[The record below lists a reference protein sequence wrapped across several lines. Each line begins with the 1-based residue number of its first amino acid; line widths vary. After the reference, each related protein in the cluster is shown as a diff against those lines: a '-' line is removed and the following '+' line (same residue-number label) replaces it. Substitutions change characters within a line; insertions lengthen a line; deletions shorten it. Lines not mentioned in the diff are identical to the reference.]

1 LSRVIVTDLAS
12 PRQPPD
18 PGIGPA
24 EAVKFSN
31 KIASALETELR
42 DQGPALAGRE
52 ASGWRDAER
61 AAALL
66 GRDDVDYLLIAAR
79 GSSDNAARYGQYL
92 LGLETGLTVALAA
105 PWLYGH
111 GHQPPALARAA
122 VLAISQSGR
131 SPDVVGVLAAA
142 RAQRRPTIAL
152 TNAAGA
158 PLAEHAD
165 VVVHLA
171 VGPERSVAAT
181 KTYTASLHALAQI
194 ASALAPDRISR
205 ESLRALPAQLDAAV
219 AEQLAGRHRFDALV
233 RARPLTVV
241 GRGLDYAT
249 AHETAL
255 KVRELGGVP
264 AEGFSLPDLLHGPVA
279 ALDRD
284 AALWMTS
291 SGPDAETEVIDAF
304 GELRSRTGVTVAV
317 SGDSRLLELA
327 DLAVVVPRD
336 LPDWAGPVIAV
347 VAGQVAGLR
356 LAEIG
361 EGDVD
366 HPFGLAKVT
375 LTR

>member
-1 LSRVIVTDLAS
+1 
-12 PRQPPD
+12 
-18 PGIGPA
+18 
-24 EAVKFSN
+24 
-31 KIASALETELR
+31 
-42 DQGPALAGRE
+42 
-52 ASGWRDAER
+52 
-61 AAALL
+61 
-66 GRDDVDYLLIAAR
+66 
-79 GSSDNAARYGQYL
+79 
-92 LGLETGLTVALAA
+92 VALAA

-142 RAQRRPTIAL
+142 RAQGRPTIAI
-152 TNAAGA
+152 TNAADS
-158 PLAEHAD
+158 PLAAHAD
-165 VVVHLA
+165 VIVDLA

-181 KTYTASLHALAQI
+181 KTYTASLHALVQI
-194 ASALAPDRISR
+194 ASTMAPGRIPRDSVGR
-205 ESLRALPAQLDAAV
+205 LPAQLESAV
-219 AEQLAGRHRFDALV
+219 ADQLAGRDRFDVLA

-264 AEGFSLPDLLHGPVA
+264 AEAFSLPDLLHGPVA

-284 AALWMTS
+284 AALWTAS
-291 SGPDAETEVIDAF
+291 SGAEAEPEVLDAVR
-304 GELRSRTGVTVAV
+304 ELRARAGVTVAV
-317 SGDSRLLELA
+317 SGDRRLLELA
-327 DLAVVVPRD
+327 DLAVA
-336 LPDWAGPVIAV
+336 LPDDLAEWAGPLVAV
-347 VAGQVAGLR
+347 VPGQVAGLR

-361 EGDVD
+361 GADVD

>member
-1 LSRVIVTDLAS
+1 LSRVIVTHLAVG
-12 PRQPPD
+12 RQLPD
-18 PGIGPA
+18 SGTRLP

-31 KIASALETELR
+31 KIASTLETELR
-42 DQGPALAGRE
+42 DQGPALARRE
-52 ASGWRDAER
+52 ASGRWDAER

-79 GSSDNAARYGQYL
+79 GSSDNAARYGQYM

-152 TNAAGA
+152 TNAPEA

-165 VVVHLA
+165 VVVDLA

-194 ASALAPDRISR
+194 ASALAPDRIAD
-205 ESLRALPAQLDAAV
+205 ESLRALPARLETAV
-219 AEQLAGRHRFDALV
+219 AEQLTGRDRFDVLA

-284 AALWMTS
+284 AMVWMTS
-291 SGPDAETEVIDAF
+291 SGADAEAEVIDAF
-304 GELRSRTGVTVAV
+304 GELRSRAGVTVAV
-317 SGDSRLLELA
+317 SGDPRLLELA
-327 DLAVVVPRD
+327 DLAVEVPRD
-336 LPDWAGPVIAV
+336 LEEWAGPVIAV

-361 EGDVD
+361 EGDID
-366 HPFGLAKVT
+366 RPFGLAKVT
-375 LTR
+375 LTN

>member
-1 LSRVIVTDLAS
+1 LSRGIV
-12 PRQPPD
+12 PD
-18 PGIGPA
+18 PTTARQLLVRAIAPS
-24 EAVKFSN
+24 EAVKFAN
-31 KIASALETELR
+31 EIASALETELR
-42 DQGPALAGRE
+42 DQGPALVRRE

-61 AAALL
+61 AARLL
-66 GRDDVDYLLIAAR
+66 ARDDVDYLLIAAR

-92 LGLETGLTVALAA
+92 LGLETGLTAALAA

-111 GHQPPALARAA
+111 GHQPPGLSRAA

-152 TNAAGA
+152 TNSIGA
-158 PLAEHAD
+158 PLAEQAD
-165 VVVHLA
+165 VVVDLA

-194 ASALAPDRISR
+194 ASAMVPDRISR
-205 ESLRALPAQLDAAV
+205 ESVRELPAQLEAAV
-219 AEQLAGRHRFDALV
+219 ADQLRGRQRYDVLA

-255 KVRELGGVP
+255 KVRELSGVP
-264 AEGFSLPDLLHGPVA
+264 SEGFSLPDLLHGPVA

-291 SGPDAETEVIDAF
+291 SGSHAEAEVVEAF
-304 GELRSRTGVTVAV
+304 AELRSRAGVTVAV
-317 SGDSRLLELA
+317 SGDPRLLELVDLPVRIPG
-327 DLAVVVPRD
+327 DLAG
-336 LPDWAGPVIAV
+336 WAGPVIAV
-347 VAGQVAGLR
+347 VPGQVAGLR

-361 EGDVD
+361 QRDID
-366 HPFGLAKVT
+366 RPFGLAKVT

>member
-1 LSRVIVTDLAS
+1 VGV
-12 PRQPPD
+12 
-18 PGIGPA
+18 A

-42 DQGPALAGRE
+42 DQGPALARRE
-52 ASGWRDAER
+52 ASGWRDARR

-142 RAQRRPTIAL
+142 RAQGRPTIAL

-165 VVVHLA
+165 VVVDLA

-205 ESLRALPAQLDAAV
+205 DSLRELPARLDAAV
-219 AEQLAGRHRFDALV
+219 AEQLAGRDRFDVLA

-249 AHETAL
+249 VHETAL

-291 SGPDAETEVIDAF
+291 SGPVAEAEVIDAF
-304 GELRSRTGVTVAV
+304 GELRSRAGVAVAV
-317 SGDSRLLELA
+317 SGDPRLLDPA
-327 DLAVVVPRD
+327 DLAVAVPRD
-336 LPDWAGPVIAV
+336 LPEWAGPVIAV

-361 EGDVD
+361 DGDVD
-366 HPFGLAKVT
+366 RPFGLAKVT
-375 LTR
+375 LTS